1 MTEGKK
7 NDKNHYNGKRNGG
20 GRLRKVESFSGDF
33 SEGRNAGRS
42 GDGDEIRKTKHN
54 HAATNRKNRK
64 RTGDKMNEYQRRK
77 AQAIATAQEWQQE
90 ASNTAQSYGE
100 LLTAQAYF
108 SKMAKRYGLIKE
120 FRENGI
126 L

>member
-1 MTEGKK
+1 M
-7 NDKNHYNGKRNGG
+7 
-20 GRLRKVESFSGDF
+20 RKVENFSGDF
-33 SEGRNAGRS
+33 SEG
-42 GDGDEIRKTKHN
+42 GDPCGSCNGDEIRKTKHN
-54 HAATNRKNRK
+54 HTATNRKNRK
-64 RTGDKMNEYQRRK
+64 RTGDKMNEYQKRK

>member
-1 MTEGKK
+1 M
-7 NDKNHYNGKRNGG
+7 
-20 GRLRKVESFSGDF
+20 RKIANFSGDF
-33 SEGRNAGRS
+33 PEGRDPCGS
-42 GDGDEIRKTKHN
+42 VDGDEIRKAKHN
-54 HAATNRKNRK
+54 NAATNRRNRK
-64 RTGDKMNEYQRRK
+64 RTGDKMNEYQKRK